1 MIISDSFRNKIIML
15 EQKQSVCDRQKAW
28 VVIIALPTA
37 IIYKEETQQSIF
49 IHKLRLMFGE
59 FMKSCE
65 RVP

>member
-1 MIISDSFRNKIIML
+1 ML